1 MDQGTKSYDRCMHLE
16 DGQLVI
22 YLSYYGGADDSSEY
36 TQCATEGGYCEC
48 DGTIT
53 YGAGVNGQPDF
64 SRATATTQ
72 GSSSCTN
79 GQFGRDPLPG
89 TAKACFCGRFN
100 SAFTV
105 TNDVTGRNMS
115 DGQWHYLKFECKTG
129 VNCRTYLD
137 GKRGEDAPADH
148 SRQTGPNTFYFGY
161 SYYANAGL
169 LPAGAYYF
177 KGEMK
182 DIFIESNF
190 YPLTQY

>member
-1 MDQGTKSYDRCMHLE
+1 MMLFSIEKIDQVTKSYDRCMHLE

-22 YLSYYGGADDSSEY
+22 FLTYNGDD
-36 TQCATEGGYCEC
+36 
-48 DGTIT
+48 
-53 YGAGVNGQPDF
+53 
-64 SRATATTQ
+64 
-72 GSSSCTN
+72 GS
-79 GQFGRDPLPG
+79 LI
-89 TAKACFCGRFN
+89 N

-148 SRQTGPNTFYFGY
+148 SRQIGLNTYYFGY
-161 SYYANAGL
+161 SYYAYGGL
-169 LPAGAYYF
+169 LPKGAYYF

-182 DIFIESNF
+182 DFFIESNF